1 MLRYRGSQLIRAG
14 IIGVVLIILVIAV
27 GLQPERLLQYA
38 TAIRYQALFT
48 EAGGLTEGNDVTVSG
63 IKVGS
68 VSSIE
73 LDNGD
78 ALVTFTIDGK
88 SALGSETTAH
98 IRTGTLLGERVLALE
113 SAGSGTLDPHQIIP
127 VTRTS
132 SPYSLTDAVSELTAN
147 TAATDTDTLN
157 QSLDTLATT
166 LDQIAPQ
173 LGPTFDGLSRLSQSL
188 NNRNESL
195 AELLKTAGD
204 VTGILSERSQQVNT
218 LILNANDLLA
228 VLNERRQAIV
238 SLLANTSAVSRE
250 LTGVVADNEQELA
263 PTLERLN
270 RVNAMLEKNRDNI
283 AKALPGLA
291 KYELTQGEIVS
302 NGAYYNALIPNISPA
317 QLLQPFL
324 DYAFGFRR
332 GVDAGQPPDNAG
344 PRAELPFP
352 VNGIPQPGDL
362 PRDEPKQ
369 TRHCRGRRPG
379 RPSRRRRGVPGAP
392 GLLRAQHHHR
402 VLPDR
407 HVDLPRRRGA
417 RVGRQGRQDR
427 LDQARR
433 HADEDDPEGRSRR
446 ARFRPT
452 PRR

>member
-1 MLRYRGSQLIRAG
+1 MLRYRGSNLIRAG
-14 IIGVVLIILVIAV
+14 VIGVILIILVIAV

-38 TAIRYQALFT
+38 TAIRYQALFS
-48 EAGGLTEGNDVTVSG
+48 EAGGLAVGNDVTVSG
-63 IKVGS
+63 IKVGT

-78 ALVTFTIDGK
+78 ALVGFTINSK
-88 SALGSETTAH
+88 YALGSETTAH
-98 IRTGTLLGERVLALE
+98 IRTGTLLGERVLALD
-113 SAGSGTLDPHQIIP
+113 SAGTGTLDPQQTIP
-127 VTRTS
+127 TTRTS
-132 SPYSLTDAVSELTAN
+132 SPYSLTDAVSDLTAN

-157 QSLDTLATT
+157 QSLDTLAET

-218 LILNANDLLA
+218 LILSANDLLG
-228 VLNERRQAIV
+228 VLNDRRQAIV
-238 SLLANTSAVSRE
+238 GLLANTSAVSRQ
-250 LTGVVADNEQELA
+250 LTGLVADNENELA

-291 KYELTQGEIVS
+291 KYELTQGEIVA
-302 NGAYYNALIPNISPA
+302 NGAYYNAFIPNISPA
-317 QLLQPFL
+317 QILQPFL

-344 PRAELPFP
+344 PRAEIPFP

-362 PRDEPKQ
+362 P
-369 TRHCRGRRPG
+369 
-379 RPSRRRRGVPGAP
+379 
-392 GLLRAQHHHR
+392 
-402 VLPDR
+402 
-407 HVDLPRRRGA
+407 PR
-417 RVGRQGRQDR
+417 
-427 LDQARR
+427 
-433 HADEDDPEGRSRR
+433 
-446 ARFRPT
+446 
-452 PRR
+452 